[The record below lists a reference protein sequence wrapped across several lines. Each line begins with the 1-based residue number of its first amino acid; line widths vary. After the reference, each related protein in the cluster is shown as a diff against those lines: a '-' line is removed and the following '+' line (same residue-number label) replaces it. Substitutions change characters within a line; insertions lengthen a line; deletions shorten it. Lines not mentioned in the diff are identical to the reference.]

1 MENQSEQIIKM
12 QKAGFLIRLL
22 ASFIDELFILAL
34 FLIAIWMID
43 LGNKGIRD
51 FFLIFLG
58 LVVFLLFFYFL
69 RLVYFSLT
77 TSFLGGTL
85 GKLVAGVR
93 VVDERGERLSILL
106 SFFRHLIGYSLAGSL
121 LGLGFFWIIR
131 DKNKQGWHDQL
142 TDSYVVVKRKSGI
155 GLALLTLL
163 LFLIFDGYM
172 MVKIVDELQN
182 NQVLKKEIE
191 NIKASYE
198 DIERQ
203 EVIPTPFSYQEI

>member
-1 MENQSEQIIKM
+1 MENQSEQIVKM
-12 QKAGFLIRLL
+12 QKAGFLIRFL
-22 ASFIDELFILAL
+22 ASCIDGLFILTL

-58 LVVFLLFFYFL
+58 LLVFLFFFYFL
-69 RLVYFSLT
+69 RVIYFSLT
-77 TSFLGGTL
+77 TSFFGGTL
-85 GKLVAGVR
+85 GKLAAGLE
-93 VVDERGERLSILL
+93 VVDEKGRRLKLAR
-106 SFFRHLIGYSLAGSL
+106 SFFRHLIGYPLAGSF

-131 DKNKQGWHDQL
+131 DQNKQGWHDQL
-142 TDSYVVVKRKSGI
+142 TGSYVVVKRKSGAI
-155 GLALLTLL
+155 LALLFLF

-172 MVKIVDELQN
+172 VVKITEGLQN

-191 NIKASYE
+191 NIKKSYE